1 MIWIESVRPVKA
13 SIKIIKIRVK
23 DYEKVINLMDRLS
36 KYEAKLAR
44 KNRGRDLYRDVDG
57 YYLIENI
64 RVTDSEFNTLI
75 KELGLT
81 QAQRRGSYSSRCR
94 YYYLKEEM
102 AQV

>member
-1 MIWIESVRPVKA
+1 MIWIESVRPVKE

-23 DYEKVINLMDRLS
+23 DYEKVTNLIDRLS

-44 KNRGRDLYRDVDG
+44 KNRGRDLYRDEDD

-64 RVTDSEFNTLI
+64 RVTNSELDTLI

-81 QAQRRGSYSSRCR
+81 QAQRGSYSSRCR